1 MKRRWMVW
9 ILGAAFL
16 GVLGCGTLGS
26 RGVPAS
32 PPPQQLN
39 EEEKGRISHYKELK
53 EGLLVDELQAPQQGR
68 QTLQFYNERMTY
80 EGVLLLRYLGLRDT
94 LNEEASERFIK
105 ALFENIPVENPD
117 GAPIRNIVIPRWYKN
132 GFPLILQVTTVFI
145 QGKTRK
151 FPAIVVL
158 MNASDIIL
166 DRLGYELARQKDPQY
181 PYPRFMTKDNH
192 TMVEADGTYI
202 FAVQGNMLVSSSL
215 RTSGE
220 LPSFESA
227 KSPRAKL
234 NLTDS
239 YLRDENPKNDSV
251 VLPVLK
257 EIYEDKKS
265 EPLDHLHAR
274 IQLFLYYFYQQ
285 DRESAEKIAGE
296 LQASPLLENSEI
308 SQREIKS
315 IIKEDLTFI
324 LRMNGGLSR

>member
-1 MKRRWMVW
+1 MKRRWMGW
-9 ILGAAFL
+9 ILGIVFL
-16 GVLGCGTLGS
+16 GFLGCATMGSLLGS
-26 RGVPAS
+26 KS
-32 PPPQQLN
+32 QKLS
-39 EEEKGRISHYKELK
+39 EEEKGRLSRYRALK
-53 EGLLVDELQAPQQGR
+53 EGLLVDELQASQKDQKNF
-68 QTLQFYNERMTY
+68 QFLNERMTY
-80 EGVLLLRYLGLRDT
+80 EGVLFLRYLGLREILD
-94 LNEEASERFIK
+94 EKASERFIK
-105 ALFENIPVENPD
+105 ALFENIPVDNPD
-117 GAPIRNIVIPRWYKN
+117 GEPLRNIVIPQWYKN
-132 GFPLILQVTTVFI
+132 GYPLILQVTTVFI

-166 DRLGYELARQKDPQY
+166 DRLGFELARQKDPQY

-192 TMVEADGTYI
+192 TTVEADGTYI

-220 LPSFESA
+220 LPSLESA
-227 KSPRAKL
+227 KTPRAKL

-239 YLRDENPKNDSV
+239 YLRDENPKNDSN
-251 VLPVLK
+251 VLPILK
-257 EIYEDKKS
+257 EIYENPHS
-265 EPLDHLHAR
+265 NPLDKLHAGM
-274 IQLFLYYFYQQ
+274 QLFLYYFFQQ

-308 SQREIKS
+308 SQREIKA